1 MKHLFI
7 IILTFFVQS
16 TIVAQIKTEKGK
28 SHNHKIVFQMVSKD
42 TADHAALIR
51 QIKNILNL
59 EPHCKVEV
67 VCHGPGI
74 NILMKEKTTVLLK
87 IIELSLNKV
96 DFVACEFTMSQ
107 KNIVRTDLIDVC
119 RTVPG
124 GILEIV
130 YKQEKGWSYIKSGY

>member
-16 TIVAQIKTEKGK
+16 TIVAQIKTEKVK
-28 SHNHKIVFQMVSKD
+28 PQSHKIVFQMVSKD

-51 QIKNILNL
+51 QIKNVLNL
-59 EPHCKVEV
+59 DPHCKVEV

-74 NILMKEKTTVLLK
+74 NILMKEKTTVLSK
-87 IIELSLNKV
+87 IIELSMNKV

-107 KNIVRTDLIDVC
+107 KNIIRTDLIDVC